1 MLRLVVLLLLLANG
15 AYYAWAGGLL
25 RSWGF
30 GPLEQ
35 HEPHRVA
42 QQLRPQAVRVLP
54 AEESRR
60 LEAAEAVTRPPE
72 CLQAGP
78 FEDAAVDGVRQVLA
92 GWPSAAWMLETV
104 SEPPRWIVYMGKYP
118 NAESVARKKSEL
130 RQIGVA
136 FENLANPEL
145 EPGLSLGGFPTQ
157 AAADQHME
165 RLGERGVRTARVVQE
180 RPESR
185 GQRLVLP
192 VVDDALRGRLDEL
205 RTALNGKPLR
215 PCR

>member
-15 AYYAWAGGLL
+15 GYFAWAGGML
-25 RSWGF
+25 RPWGF
-30 GPLEQ
+30 GPPEQ

-42 QQLRPQAVRVLP
+42 QQLRPQALRVLP

-60 LEAAEAVTRPPE
+60 LEAADAATRPPE
-72 CLQAGP
+72 CLQAGLL
-78 FEDAAVDGVRQVLA
+78 EDAAVDSVRQVLA

-104 SEPPRWIVYMGKYP
+104 TEPPRWIVYMGKYP
-118 NAESVARKKSEL
+118 DAENVARKKSQL
-130 RQIGVA
+130 RQIGVV
-136 FENLANPEL
+136 FENLANPQL

-157 AAADQHME
+157 AAANQHLE
-165 RLGERGVRTARVVQE
+165 WLEGRGVRTARVVQE

-205 RTALNGKPLR
+205 RTALDGKPLR

>member
-15 AYYAWAGGLL
+15 AYYAWAAGML
-25 RSWGF
+25 RAWGF

-42 QQLRPQAVRVLP
+42 QQLRPEAVRVLP

-60 LEAAEAVTRPPE
+60 LEAAEAVARAPE

-78 FEDAAVDGVRQVLA
+78 FEDLAADGVRQVLA
-92 GWPSAAWMLETV
+92 TWPSAAWMLETV
-104 SEPPRWIVYMGKYP
+104 AQPPRWIVYMGKYP
-118 NAESVARKKSEL
+118 NAENVALKKSEL

-157 AAADQHME
+157 AAANQHME
-165 RLGERGVRTARVVQE
+165 RLSERGVRTARVVQE

-205 RTALNGKPLR
+205 RAALDGKPLR

>member
-1 MLRLVVLLLLLANG
+1 MLRLAVLLLLLANG

-25 RSWGF
+25 RPWGL

-42 QQLRPQAVRVLP
+42 QQLRPEAVRVLP

-60 LEAAEAVTRPPE
+60 LEAAAAVARAPE

-78 FEDAAVDGVRQVLA
+78 FEDAAADRVRQVLA
-92 GWPSAAWMLETV
+92 AWPSAAWMLETV
-104 SEPPRWIVYMGKYP
+104 SEPPRWIVYMGKYD
-118 NAESVARKKSEL
+118 NAENVARKKSEL

-157 AAADQHME
+157 AAANQQLE

-192 VVDDALRGRLDEL
+192 VVDDVLRSRLDEL
-205 RTALNGKPLR
+205 RAALDGKPLR